1 MLTAFRGFRLWEEA
15 GLAMD
20 LLKMIAELEAERNR
34 LDHAIVA
41 LERLSA
47 GKRRRRGRP
56 PRWLKDEIERM
67 TDEPGQTAKSH
78 TKAAGE

>member
-1 MLTAFRGFRLWEEA
+1 MGKKHYTLP
-15 GLAMD
+15 GLANMD

-34 LDHAIVA
+34 LDHAIIA

-56 PRWLKDEIERM
+56 PRWLKDEIERI
-67 TDEPGQTAKSH
+67 TQDAAGEPAKSH
-78 TKAAGE
+78 RTHSAGE

>member
-1 MLTAFRGFRLWEEA
+1 
-15 GLAMD
+15 MD

-47 GKRRRRGRP
+47 GKARRRGRP
-56 PRWLKDEIERM
+56 PSWLKDEIDRVTKEERAAESAGRRR
-67 TDEPGQTAKSH
+67 TKSTA
-78 TKAAGE
+78 E